1 MKCVIKDVNVVDKDN
16 MEYRLFYMA
25 YYNNDTDDV
34 YVVVRLGYDMQHYKD
49 VVMFISDKTGNVTYG
64 NYLYFQNNYTIIR
77 PVNSVTFE

>member
-34 YVVVRLGYDMQHYKD
+34 YVAVRLGYDMQQYKD

-64 NYLYFQNNYTIIR
+64 NFLYFQNNYTIIR
-77 PVNSVTFE
+77 PVESVTFE